1 MRSLL
6 ALGLLIALCASADA
20 ANSALAA
27 STTFPLATAV
37 RHRSNVRTYDL
48 PKSMPLARSRP
59 LYRNYGNPDG
69 ATSLSE
75 DGYTLWNGRSASEA
89 GGG

>member
-20 ANSALAA
+20 TNSAFALSTRLA
-27 STTFPLATAV
+27 LATV
-37 RHRSNVRTYDL
+37 RHKPNVRIYDL
-48 PKSMPLARSRP
+48 HRNMPLARSRP

-75 DGYTLWNGRSASEA
+75 DGYTMWNGRSASEA
-89 GGG
+89 GGF